1 MQEAASRKLLISDAN
16 ILIDISVGG
25 LLDELFKLNY
35 EYGLPDV
42 LFEYELQTQHPD
54 LPEKGLQVLTLSA
67 EAVDD
72 MTALQAKHRKTGI
85 SIYDCMGLA
94 LARQEQCPLLTG
106 DGALRQVS
114 LAEGVDVKGTV
125 WLVEQMLE
133 SGVIDVERASVAYQA
148 MKEDGSRLPWGRIQQ
163 QIKKYRQG

>member
-1 MQEAASRKLLISDAN
+1 MQEAANRKLLISDAN

-25 LLDELFKLNY
+25 LLDQLFQLNF
-35 EYGLPDV
+35 EFGLPDV
-42 LFEYELQTQHPD
+42 LFEYELQAQHPD
-54 LPEKGLQVLTLSA
+54 LPEKGLKVLTLAA
-67 EAVDD
+67 EAVND
-72 MTALQAKHRKTGI
+72 MTDLQAKHRKTGV
-85 SIYDCMGLA
+85 SIYDCMALA

-114 LAEGVDVKGTV
+114 LAEGLDVKGTV

-133 SGVIDVERASVAYQA
+133 SGLIDVERASQAYQA
-148 MKEDGSRLPWGRIQQ
+148 MKEDGSRLPWGRIDQ

>member
-25 LLDELFKLNY
+25 LLDELFRLNY

-42 LFEYELQTQHPD
+42 LFEYELQAQHPD
-54 LPEKGLQVLTLSA
+54 LPERGLQILTLAA
-67 EAVDD
+67 EAVTD
-72 MTALQAKHRKTGI
+72 TTSIHAKHRKTGV
-85 SIYDCMGLA
+85 SIYDGMALA

-114 LAEGVDVKGTV
+114 LAEGLDVKGTV
-125 WLVEQMLE
+125 WLVGQMLE
-133 SGVIDVERASVAYQA
+133 SGLIDVDRASHAYQA
-148 MKEDGSRLPWGRIQQ
+148 MKDDGSRLPWGRIDQ
-163 QIKKYRQG
+163 QIKRYRQC